1 MGLKII
7 LLFFSFALYIYA
19 PDFYSLDYCNY
30 IFILFLVSVVPFIIQ
45 TSRNKNY
52 FNFHLFFLLS
62 IFFTNFAYPLF
73 IFPFNPE
80 YFSVF
85 TFGFNQNVL
94 TKATALSQ
102 LAVSSYIFGVSI
114 STNKNKRKKEIQYV
128 FSKGLENSTTNLSLF
143 FSLIF
148 CAYVIY
154 TAFSNSNEEVLNTQ
168 IVSVTIVFLV
178 VALLISLLNNKN
190 DLNKK
195 PLMAILK
202 NKKLL
207 LSSALIL
214 LSSIWFGDRGPAI
227 QVFFIAMFFYV
238 TYIKKISLNALLL
251 MVVLGM
257 FVLTMIS
264 YTRGTNSNL
273 RSGSLGGT
281 ISEAYTQMTSF
292 NTFWDY
298 GMDLIGTNRNLFL
311 AMELKERDG
320 LMYGSSYFPVI
331 FSPVPGLPYFITT
344 SIFDKTPDE
353 LSTAY
358 IITEHTGI
366 KDWGMGTNSVGD
378 IYMNFGTVGVI
389 LLFYFFGYYIHKLS
403 IQRDIYSILSYA
415 LLFGLVIYYPR
426 ASLLDQL
433 TLIIRAIII
442 LYVLLKISGNPRK
455 VIK

>member
-7 LLFFSFALYIYA
+7 LLFLSYAFFIYA
-19 PDFYSLDYCNY
+19 PDVYSLKYCNY
-30 IFILFLVSVVPFIIQ
+30 IFILFLITVIPFIVQ
-45 TSRNKNY
+45 TSKNKNY

-73 IFPFNPE
+73 IYPFNPE

-85 TFGFNQNVL
+85 SFGFNQNII

-102 LAVSSYIFGVSI
+102 LAVSSYVFGVSI
-114 STNKNKRKKEIQYV
+114 STNKNKKRKEILYV
-128 FSKGLENSTTNLSLF
+128 FSKGLEIFTINIALF
-143 FSLIF
+143 FSFIF

-154 TAFSNSNEEVLNTQ
+154 TAFNNSNEEVLNTQ

-178 VALLISLLNNKN
+178 IAILISLLNNKHE
-190 DLNKK
+190 LYRS
-195 PLMAILK
+195 PLKALLR

-207 LSSALIL
+207 ATCILIL

-227 QVFFIAMFFYV
+227 QVFFIGMYFYV
-238 TYIKKISLNALLL
+238 TYIKKISLKTLL
-251 MVVLGM
+251 MLVVFGM
-257 FVLTMIS
+257 FILTMIS

-273 RSGSLGGT
+273 RSGSLSGT
-281 ISEAYTQMTSF
+281 VSEAYNQMTSF

-298 GMDLIGTNRNLFL
+298 GMDLIGTNRNLFI
-311 AMELKERDG
+311 AMELKEREG
-320 LMYGSSYFPVI
+320 LLYGSSYFPVI
-331 FSPVPGLPYFITT
+331 FSPIPGLPYFITT
-344 SIFDKTPDE
+344 SIFNNTPDE

-358 IITEHTGI
+358 IITDYTGI

-378 IYMNFGTVGVI
+378 IYMNFGTLGVI
-389 LLFYFFGYYIHKLS
+389 ILFYLFGYYIHKLS
-403 IQRDIYSILSYA
+403 VQRDIYSILAYA
-415 LLFGLVIYYPR
+415 LFFGLVIYYPR

-442 LYVLLKISGNPRK
+442 LYVMLRISGNPRK
-455 VIK
+455 IIK